1 MLKPAETT
9 PVFTSLTNWKTLEQL
24 VNDNPQFTYSQ
35 LKRLFWKRDEHHGL
49 NQCVKRI
56 GRKLYINEPAFA
68 LHTAARLA
76 ELHGV
81 STEDLAGRCADN
93 ARRLFGFGV

>member
-68 LHTAARLA
+68 LWISG
-76 ELHGV
+76 ELNPSRAQGSLHSQETPLNYL
-81 STEDLAGRCADN
+81 STRQC
-93 ARRLFGFGV
+93 

>member
-9 PVFTSLTNWKTLEQL
+9 PVFTKLTNWKTLEQL
-24 VNDNPQFTYSQ
+24 VNDNPQFTHSQ
-35 LKRLFWKRDEHHGL
+35 LKRLFWKRDEHIGL

-68 LHTAARLA
+68 LWISG
-76 ELHGV
+76 ELNP
-81 STEDLAGRCADN
+81 SRAQDTLNSKESNLN
-93 ARRLFGFGV
+93 